1 MNATLEVT
9 LTLAC
14 LVALVLTMMAGKIAE
29 YVLNSKVRTIDWA
42 MKAEQEERK
51 KQQR

>member
-1 MNATLEVT
+1 MNAALEVMI
-9 LTLAC
+9 TLAC
-14 LVALVLTMMAGKIAE
+14 LIALVLSMMAGKIAE

-42 MKAEQEERK
+42 TKAEQEERK